1 MAAEISA
8 SPRLF
13 ALKALIA
20 VDESGAYTN
29 LSLERFLSHSLSS
42 ADKALLVQLVYG
54 TVSMQLA
61 IDFQLNSLMRKPIDT
76 LPAAIRNILRL
87 GAYQIMYLAKIPP
100 HAAVNEAVKLAHR
113 FGHIGTARLVNAVLR
128 RLAPADALIW
138 PEKSEDCTHY
148 LSVRYSHPPFLV
160 ARWVRQLGAEET
172 EGLMRANNLPPRFS
186 IRVNATRIGVHE
198 LSERLLERDFTV
210 EAGQY
215 VPEILYPSPTPSFAD
230 ELFTGGYYSV
240 QGEASAMCGH
250 FLAPA
255 PRERVV
261 DLCAAPGGKTTHLA
275 ELMGDEGEIFAFD
288 RNAKRLQLVVENAT
302 RLGLRSIRTIHR
314 EAHEALAVTGEVEKV
329 LLDAPCSGLGVLR
342 HKPDLRYR
350 HSDDTIRQLAANQ
363 SEMLR
368 SAAQLVARGGTL
380 VYSVCTTEPEETT
393 EVVGKF
399 LALHGDF
406 AEVKTLPRRLKLKR
420 EPRRGDGPG
429 YHFWPHRDGMDGFY
443 IAALR
448 RAGI

>member
-1 MAAEISA
+1 MAAEISG
-8 SPRLF
+8 SPRLL

-29 LSLERFLSHSLSS
+29 LSLERHLAHSLSS

-54 TVSMQLA
+54 TVTMRLA
-61 IDFQLNSLMRKPIDT
+61 IDFQLNRLLRRPIDS
-76 LPAAIRNILRL
+76 LPVAIRNVLRL

-100 HAAVNEAVKLAHR
+100 YAAVNEAVQLAHR
-113 FGHIGTARLVNAVLR
+113 FGHVGTARLVNAVLR
-128 RLAPADALIW
+128 RLAPADTLIW
-138 PEKSEDCTHY
+138 PEKSEDTVHY
-148 LSVRYSHPPFLV
+148 LAVRYSHPQFLV
-160 ARWVRQLGAEET
+160 ARLVRQLGHLEAEEML
-172 EGLMRANNLPPRFS
+172 GVNNLPPRFS
-186 IRVNATRIGVHE
+186 IRANTTRIGAQE
-198 LSERLLERDFTV
+198 LSARLLEQRFAV
-210 EAGQY
+210 EVGEY

-230 ELFTGGYYSV
+230 VLFTGGLYSV

-250 FLAPA
+250 FLAPK

-275 ELMGDEGEIFAFD
+275 ELMGDSGEIFAFD

-302 RLGLRSIRTIHR
+302 RLGLRSIRPIHK
-314 EAHEALAVTGEVEKV
+314 EAHEAFSVTGEVEKV

-342 HKPDLRYR
+342 HKPDLRFR
-350 HSDDTIRQLAANQ
+350 HCDDTIRQLAANQ
-363 SEMLR
+363 SEMIR
-368 SAAQLVARGGTL
+368 TAAQLVARGGTL

-393 EVVGKF
+393 AVVESF
-399 LALHGDF
+399 LALHSDF
-406 AEVKTLPRRLKLKR
+406 MPVETTPQDLRRAPKR
-420 EPRRGDGPG
+420 SDGPG
-429 YHFWPHRDGMDGFY
+429 YHFWPHRDRIDGFY

>member
-1 MAAEISA
+1 MAVEISA

-13 ALKALIA
+13 ALKALNA

-29 LSLERFLSHSLSS
+29 LSLERLLRHSLSS

-54 TVSMQLA
+54 TVSMKLA
-61 IDFQLNSLMRKPIDT
+61 LDFQLNRLLRRPIET
-76 LPAAIRNILRL
+76 LPTAIRNILRL

-113 FGHIGTARLVNAVLR
+113 FGHVGTARLVNAVLR

-138 PEKSEDCTHY
+138 PGKAEDWAHY

-160 ARWVRQLGAEET
+160 ARLLRQLGPEET
-172 EGLMRANNLPPRFS
+172 EELMHTNNLPPRFS

-198 LSERLLERDFTV
+198 LSERLRERDFTV
-210 EAGQY
+210 AAGQY

-275 ELMGDEGEIFAFD
+275 ELMGDEGEIYAFD
-288 RNAKRLQLVVENAT
+288 RNVKRLQLVVENAT

-314 EAHEALAVTGEVEKV
+314 EAHEALALTGEVEKV

-393 EVVGKF
+393 EVIGNF
-399 LALHGDF
+399 LARHGDF
-406 AEVKTLPRRLKLKR
+406 SEVNAPPWRLKR
-420 EPRRGDGPG
+420 ELRRGAGPG
-429 YHFWPHRDGMDGFY
+429 YHFWPHRDGIDGFY
-443 IAALR
+443 VAALQ